1 VYEGEWLEPRYG
13 FVMDEE
19 SNAQKRKLEQQARAM
34 QEERLARTSEEP
46 DEAAQ
51 HERRA
56 DKASYLR
63 KKLEEQETS
72 EHRLPD

>member
-1 VYEGEWLEPRYG
+1 VTRATVS
-13 FVMDEE
+13 VMDEE
-19 SNAQKRKLEQQARAM
+19 SNTQKLKLEQQARAR
-34 QEERLARTSEEP
+34 QEERLAETAHEP

-63 KKLEEQETS
+63 EKLQDQETS
-72 EHRLPD
+72 EHKLPG